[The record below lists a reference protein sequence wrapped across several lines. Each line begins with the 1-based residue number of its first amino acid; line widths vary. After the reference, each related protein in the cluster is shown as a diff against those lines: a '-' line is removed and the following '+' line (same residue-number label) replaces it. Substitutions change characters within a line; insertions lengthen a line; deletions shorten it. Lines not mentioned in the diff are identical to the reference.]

1 MQAAVFTEIK
11 KPLAVQAVPNP
22 LAALGEAVVQL
33 KAAALNHRD
42 LWIQLGQYAG
52 IKTPMILGSDG
63 AGTVLT
69 VGSPKDT
76 PWVGREVI
84 INPALDSTASS
95 AFPSAS
101 ASSSPFAKRSSALLR
116 RH

>member
-76 PWVGREVI
+76 AWVG
-84 INPALDSTASS
+84 T
-95 AFPSAS
+95 
-101 ASSSPFAKRSSALLR
+101 RSNY
-116 RH
+116 